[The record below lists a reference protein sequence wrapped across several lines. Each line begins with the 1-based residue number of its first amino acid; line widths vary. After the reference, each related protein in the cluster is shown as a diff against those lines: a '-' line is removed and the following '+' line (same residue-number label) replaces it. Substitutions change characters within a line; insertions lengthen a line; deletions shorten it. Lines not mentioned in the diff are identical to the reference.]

1 MIKSDKIKYK
11 AGPIQL
17 DATTPEIK
25 SSSIKTPPIQD
36 PNKYSIDDNTETNLK
51 IFASKYTRDYYR
63 GKSFHYAGH

>member
-36 PNKYSIDDNTETNLK
+36 PNKYSIGENTETNLK